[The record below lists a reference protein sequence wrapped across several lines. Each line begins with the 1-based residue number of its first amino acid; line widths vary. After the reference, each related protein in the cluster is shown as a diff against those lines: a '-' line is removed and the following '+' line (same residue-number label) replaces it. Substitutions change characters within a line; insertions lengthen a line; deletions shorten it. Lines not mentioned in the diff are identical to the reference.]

1 MGWWIYIEQSF
12 FIYLEDI
19 MVKKYNLLRLV
30 CIVVLATIVPFV
42 AKAQIDP
49 GIDPDLGF
57 SYLSPRFLTK
67 GVATDTLKPIGPA
80 FASYSIS
87 PALSAGLS
95 FNTSTGN
102 ITGTPT
108 DMTGAITYTIVGTGG
123 GSSSLTAKLVITV
136 NDKAPAATMQYT
148 TPNLFTRNI
157 AITSL
162 SPTFTGDG
170 GVVTSYRTE
179 PSLPAG
185 LSIDATTG
193 VISGTPTV
201 LSSATDYTVI
211 AGNTGGYTL
220 ATVRITVIEL
230 IPNISYNTPNIFTK
244 GTAISSLSPTNTGG
258 LVVSYRI
265 SPSLPAGLSFN
276 TSTGVISGTPTGLI
290 ATTTFSV
297 IATNTGGSDT
307 ANLDITVNDVAP
319 NSLSYTTPNIF
330 YNTVAIG
337 NLNPTSS
344 GGAIVSYSISP
355 ALSAGLSFNT
365 STGVISGTPTVAYPV
380 TVYTVTATNTGGSTA
395 ANISITVRETAPYN
409 LRYTT
414 PNIYTINYTI
424 TPLVPTYSG
433 GQVTNFN
440 IEPSLPAGLA
450 FSSTTGN
457 ISGTPT
463 ALSDATV
470 YTVTAN
476 NSAGAVTTTLSI
488 KVEGL
493 GSINNQPSSFNK
505 EYCLND
511 IIGDILSVTATGSN
525 LTYQW
530 YYNSTNTTDGATLI
544 SGATQRTYLPPTVTA
559 GNKYYYVRVTS
570 PNGYDMNSNFS
581 GKITINP
588 LPIVSLSTGKSA
600 ICVTETSTLNNTTD
614 RSSFTLSGWSSMNTG
629 IATVNATSGLVTGI
643 SGGTVKILYTVTD
656 AKECRNSDTTL
667 FSVNP
672 LPIMSTI
679 NGESPICRGDS
690 VIYSSYDGVL
700 NNSVFRS
707 IPQGAAYSLRAVNS
721 YYFLLPTIKVRRA
734 SDNATRDIGFT
745 SNGDLDTTALKSF
758 VGALGTGYIDTWY
771 DQSGQVRNL
780 TQTVYAK
787 QPRIINSGIIY
798 RRNGQ
803 PTLYH
808 DTDDGLAFTGP
819 EYLTATPFSVNLV
832 AGSNS
837 TNNGPRRAING
848 HSGKNWLIGPFG
860 NKDSWYNG
868 GFSLQNASP
877 WSTNSVEIFTV
888 VQPSDVNSNAYYR
901 NAESKLLSSYTNN
914 GVLGSVNTGAAGYN
928 SEGLDGFISEITA
941 FRRDISTNQRLI
953 LEASQ
958 SAYYN
963 PTYYN
968 NIPPIARWSSSN
980 SAVASV
986 DSITGV
992 VKAITGGTAQITY
1005 TLTNAVTGCK
1015 NTISKS
1021 VTVTDPI
1028 TINTQPSTIG
1038 QTVCKNSPATA
1049 LTVVADAP
1057 GSLITAYQWYKNT
1070 TNSTVGGTAIGG
1082 AISSSYT
1089 PATSAVGTT
1098 YYYVKIS
1105 ELTEC
1110 NKISEVSG
1118 AIVVRELPT
1127 TLTVTSP
1134 QNLCSATYPN
1144 PIISD
1149 LNAGS
1154 TVTESNTVKW
1164 YSNSTGGTALLGTQ
1178 TLSSTTYYVAQTDG
1192 TCESVRSPVVVNL
1205 VTTPAAPTA
1214 SSAQSFCSANNAT
1227 VANLASTAVGTNT
1240 IKWYSSASLGSS
1252 LLSGT
1257 VSLTTATTYYTTQ
1270 TNSAG
1275 CESSS
1280 APVTVTINPTPS
1292 APTASTQNL
1301 CASTIPTVGNLV
1313 ANLGEGNT
1321 AKWYTVAVAGTALS
1335 NTTTI
1340 VNSGVYYVAQLSAAN
1355 CESARIP
1362 VNVIAGPTSPLMS
1375 ANTCVGNTIA
1385 ATLVDRNATSLNWYK
1400 NGSLFSTINTFT
1412 DTIQNVSTTLS
1423 NAQNL
1428 FIDSTGNVYVIS
1440 NHSILLFTP
1449 GSSTGVVVAGI
1460 SGSAGSGLNQLSNP
1474 TGVYVDNS
1482 KNIYV
1487 ADPSNSR
1494 VIKFPA
1500 GSGSGTN
1507 GMVVAQSGGS
1517 NPAPAPHSVFVDNLG
1532 RIYTGTNYGSA
1543 QVFRYP
1549 ANSTATTAGT
1559 QVAKNSGTGA
1569 AVFGLYVAPNYDIY
1583 FSSYQEQVVYKTAN
1597 ESASNTGTVVAGTLG
1612 APGTGLTNLNYPRG
1626 IFVDNSNNLFVADLS
1641 NNRVMKFP
1649 AGSSTT
1655 TPGTVATSFTSPFG
1669 VSIDPSTGNI
1679 FTAGGANLRK
1689 TTKASRFIPNEGG
1702 TYTVIYTNGT
1712 CATPV
1717 SASITVTDPIT
1728 ITTQPSTV
1736 GQTVCKNSTATTL
1749 TVAATVSG
1757 TTINGYQWY
1766 RNTTNSTVGGTAIS
1780 SATSS
1785 SYTPTTSVAGTT
1797 YYYVKIST
1805 ASGCSKLSTVSGA
1818 ILVKDLPTT
1827 LTVTSPQTICSAVV
1841 ANPIITDLSAGSTVT
1856 ESNTVRWYT
1865 ALTGGTA
1872 LSGTQTLS
1880 TTTYYVAQFDGTCES
1895 VRSAVVVNIV
1905 TTPAAPTASS
1915 AQSFCSANNATVANL
1930 TSTAVGTNTIKWYS
1944 SASLG
1949 SSLLSGTVS
1958 LTTGNTYYTTQ
1969 TTSTGCQSGSASVTA
1984 TINPTPSAPTAST
1997 QNLCASTIPTVGNL
2011 VANVEAGNTAKWYTV
2026 AIAGSALSNT
2036 TTIVNSGVYYVAQLS
2051 AANCES
2057 GRTAVN
2063 VIAGPTT
2070 PLMSANVCVGNAIA
2084 ATLVDRNAS
2093 ILNWYRNGTL
2103 FNTINTF
2110 TDTTQN
2116 VSTTLSAAQNLFIDS
2131 TGNVYVISN
2140 HSILL
2145 VTPGSSTGVVVAG
2158 ISGSAG
2164 SGLNQLNNPTGVYV
2178 DNNRNIFVA
2187 DPQNGRVIKFP
2198 AGSGSGTSGVVVVS
2212 SSVAPN
2218 LAPWSVF
2225 VDKNGSIYTGTNY
2238 GSAQVYRYPANS
2250 SATTTGTQVA
2260 RNNGA
2265 NAAVYGIH
2273 VASNLDIYFSSYQ
2286 EQVVY
2291 KTANGSSSPI
2301 GTVVAGTLGTTGNGL
2316 TNLFNPRG
2324 IFVDNSNNLYVAD
2337 LSNNRVMRF
2346 PAGSSTTTPGT
2357 VATSFTSPFG
2367 VSIDP
2372 TTGNIFT
2379 VGGANLR
2386 KTTKASRFIPNEGG
2400 TYTVTYS
2407 NENCATPVSASITV
2421 TDPITINTQP
2431 STVGQT
2437 VCKNSIATSLTVAAT
2452 VSGTTINGYQWYSN
2466 TTNSTV
2472 GGTAISSATS
2482 SSYTPSTSVAG
2493 TTYYYVKIST
2503 ASSCSKFSMVS
2514 GAILVNEIPTT
2525 LTVTSPQTFCSA
2537 AIASPTINNLT
2548 NGTPTG
2554 TNSITWYTASTGGT
2568 ALLGSQTL
2576 TTTTYY
2582 MAQTDGTCES
2592 ARSAVVVNV
2601 VTTPAAPTASSAQSF
2616 CSANNSKV
2624 ANLSATAVGTN
2635 TIKWYSSASLG
2646 SSLLSG
2652 TVSLTTGTT
2661 YYTTQTTSTGCES
2674 GSASVTVTINP
2685 TPSAP
2690 TASTQNLC
2698 ASTIPT
2704 VGNLVANV
2712 EAGNT
2717 AKWYTVAIAGSALS
2731 NTTAIVNSGVYY
2743 VAQLSAA
2750 NCESGRIL
2758 VNVIAGPT
2766 TPLMSAG
2773 ACVGNTITASLV
2785 DRNATTLS
2793 WYRNLSL
2800 LSNVNT
2806 FSDTL
2811 SNVANIPG
2819 GYQNLFIDSTGNVY
2833 VATTSNN
2840 HSILMYAPGSSTG
2853 VIVAGGNGAGSALNQ
2868 FNKPQGVY
2876 VDNARNIYVADYLNN
2891 RVMKFPAGSTSFT
2904 NGVVVASITAPYS
2917 VFVDKNGSIYA
2928 GTNNGNAR
2936 VFRYPANSTST
2947 TVGTQVAQNSGA
2959 NAAVAG
2965 VYVTPSLDIY
2975 FSSYQEHVV
2984 YKTPAGSTANATVVA
2999 GTINS
3004 AGNSSTK
3011 LSIPLGIFV
3020 DSTNNLFVAD
3030 FNNNRIMRFPAG
3042 STTTTPGTVL
3052 TTLAAKS
3059 YGISIDPSTG
3069 NYFTLTST
3077 NLQKLTKAAKLIPNE
3092 GGNYT
3097 VTYTNGTCATPVSAS
3112 ITVTDPITINT
3123 QPSTLGQS
3131 LCRNTTA
3138 TSLTVSATVS
3148 GTTIN
3153 GYEWYSNTT
3162 NSTQGG
3168 TIITG
3173 ATSSSYTPTTT
3184 AVGTT
3189 YYYAKI
3195 KTASGCSK
3203 LSAVSGAIVV
3213 STQPVT
3219 LIPTATQTFCIAL
3232 SASPTIDNLNYGT
3245 VAGTNTIS
3253 WYAAATGGTGL
3264 LGTNT
3269 LTSTTYYVTQSDGAC
3284 ESVRAAVVVNVITSP
3299 AAPTASSAQSFCS
3312 VNNATIASLTATVA
3326 GSNTLKWYS
3335 SSSLSSSVLSSTV
3348 SLTTATTYYATQT
3361 TSTGCE
3367 SGSASV
3373 TVTIN
3378 PSPAAPTAATQN
3390 FCSENN
3396 PTISNLIATGNVGSS
3411 FLWYA
3416 AATGGAS
3423 INSSSSVSSGIYY
3436 VSQVSAS
3443 NCESARTPVNI
3454 ISGPSNPVLS
3464 SATSCVGVTLVANLV
3479 DANIDSFTWYDGSTS
3494 ISSLT
3499 NSDLKDS
3506 SLTLITS
3513 VAGLSSIFVDA
3524 NGNTYFRRSSD
3535 NTIVKTAPGSS
3546 SPIIVANASAT
3557 GVSTL
3562 GSPDGIFVDATSNL
3576 YVADYNNKRVLK
3588 FAPNNT
3594 TGTVIATTINNPTAI
3609 YVDNSGYLY
3618 VADAISGK
3626 VFGYP
3631 AGSTGTTVGTLV
3643 ADLRTVATA
3652 ATYPSGNN
3660 LSIYGLSVVNS
3671 TLYISCSQLHAVFK
3685 FPLNVSNP
3693 VTAVTAIAGS
3703 VYSLGADLAKMN
3715 SPMGIYVDSVKGIY
3729 VADKSNNRIVKYPL
3743 TATAGSA
3750 GTIQVGSTFIN
3761 PMGVTKDPTTGNIL
3775 VTDNG
3780 NNRIQKLYKVAY
3792 YTATEA
3798 GNYKVKYSNGTCAS
3812 SFSNSISITDP
3823 FTISSQPSTTKQSLC
3838 IGSTATTL
3846 TIAASSSLGAV
3857 TYKWFSNSKNSTTGG
3872 TEISGQNTSSYTP
3885 STSTADSTFYYAKI
3899 TSGSCSRFSAVSGA
3913 IVVTAK
3919 PSTLTASNQIFCSAT
3934 NPAPRIA
3941 DLSVSGVTGSNS
3953 LKWYTVSSAGTAV
3966 DTANYL
3972 LVNNTSY
3979 YVSQFDGTCESNR
3992 TAILVNLGTTP
4003 AAPTVAASQG
4013 FCYNPSSTPTVANLT
4028 ASAAP
4033 GNTVKWYLSSLGG
4046 TALASSTPLVNGT
4059 TYYASQTLSSTSSC
4073 ESSLSTGL
4081 TVTIYA
4087 SSANITPTLV
4097 ITNPLAACTPGVVD
4111 LTSSEVTAGSTS
4123 GLTFTYFTNIGATNV
4138 LSIPTA
4144 VGVAGTYYIKGT
4156 TVGGCASAVAP
4167 VTVTIS
4173 PIPDLTKT
4181 ALNFDGVDDYVKMSS
4196 KIVDLN
4202 RADFTVETWLRT
4214 TASASTR
4221 STQGIFNQRN
4231 DDAIWNSGERLFY
4244 LDGGY
4249 PRLVGNGCSWINSNN
4264 TARVDDGNW
4273 HHIAWVWDYTGNGT
4287 DGVGNAKIY
4296 IDGVDRSGVS
4306 NYQANSQPPS
4316 DATFRFGQ
4324 INNSETNNPFIGSLD
4339 NVRIWQTARTA
4350 SQIATYKDSVSTGSE
4365 TGLLAYYDFN
4375 QGIPAGTN
4383 SSVTSLIDRTTA
4395 GTFTGTLNNFALS
4408 GASSNWVE
4416 SPIVGEN
4423 KLTSVTES
4431 VCLGSTGTNISIV
4444 ISGSSLT
4451 PQWYKNSSNTTVGG
4465 TLIIGA
4471 TNTSYAPQETV
4482 AATYYYYLKASNA
4495 SGCSVT
4501 SNVSNPVTFL
4511 PAPSATITSS
4521 ATLGFD
4527 CTSSSI
4533 TLESSTGVVSPTY
4546 QWQVSTN
4553 SGSTWSNV
4561 SSNGTSANY
4570 SATAAGQ
4577 YRVVITKNGCSTNS
4591 NVTTVLAAPSSSAS
4605 STAICQGGSSTF
4617 TVNATGYTSPAYQ
4630 WQVSTNSGGSWS
4642 NVASNGTSQNYSAS
4656 SAGQY
4661 RVIVTGTN
4669 LSGTTCP
4676 ITLTVNALPAVTMVN
4691 SAVSICS
4698 GQTGTLSSTTSE
4710 SSISYQWKKAGVNI
4724 AGATNS
4730 SYSSTEAGTYSLVA
4744 KNSNGCETTLSST
4757 ISIIS
4762 ANTISLSSIAGTN
4775 TQTVCNGDT
4784 IKNITYTTSGATGA
4798 SFTGLPSGVS
4808 GAWLNDVV
4816 TISGTPAN
4824 EGIFNYT
4831 INLTGGCATV
4841 TATGT
4846 IRVNAINTITLNS
4859 SASTISQTI
4868 CVNSPITFIT
4878 YQTTGATGAT
4888 VTGLPTGVT
4897 ANWLNNLVTISGT
4910 PSVSG
4915 SFKYIVTL
4923 TGGCTVIKDSGTI
4936 VSSSNQTVSLSSA
4949 SSTTR
4954 QSICVNGPIADIT
4967 YSTTGSTGA
4976 SFSGLPAGVTGTWS
4990 NSTVTI
4996 SGTPSVTGSF
5006 AYTVTL
5012 TGGCSTASSSGT
5024 FTVTKANTISLQSA
5038 VNSDTLSIC
5047 ANLSISNIVY
5057 RTTGATGATFN
5068 GLPDGVTGD
5077 WKDSVITIS
5086 GSPTNE
5092 GEYSYEVVLTG
5103 GCSGI
5108 SAKGKIT
5115 VIRIPGDPVSS
5126 ATQPTCS
5133 VATGS
5138 IVFSSLGAGY
5148 QYSVDQTNFQTSTS
5162 FSGLV
5167 ADTYNI
5173 VVKNDGGC
5181 LSNAA
5186 AVIIRSQPV
5195 TPSVPTITSSPS
5207 ATVCEGAAVTLTAS
5221 TADRYQWYDNNVII
5235 AGATSKE
5242 YITSLSGNFK
5252 VTVVNTSG
5260 CSATSTSTVVTV
5272 NSIPTASILEGSTLA
5287 FNDCINTSL
5296 TLTAVSNAVSPTY
5309 QWYKYGVE
5317 ISGEVTSVLKVEEG
5331 GQYSVK
5337 VSSLGCTNFSAQSK
5351 VLSVPSLTNTGN
5363 STICDGK
5370 KVVLNVS
5377 PLGFDTPTYQWKV
5390 KPLGASTYQ
5399 NVSSGGNTSSYDALV
5414 SGDYLVT
5421 VVDRFSNS
5429 SNSCPLA
5436 ITVNSLPT
5444 VSVAVSPSS
5453 TICSGIVDTLS
5464 AIATSD
5470 STTMI
5475 SSYQWKT
5482 NGVNIESQT
5491 ASIFTTPTSGN
5502 YSVLVTDDNGCQRT
5516 SATSVIAVN
5525 PLPTLQIT
5533 NPPTVCSPAVVNLT
5547 ANNVTAGST
5556 GSLTY
5561 SYYKDSLGTIILS
5574 NPSTVSIAGTYY
5586 IKGITAGGCSSEMKP
5601 VEVTITN
5608 PLLVITNPEPV
5619 CAPFTIDL
5627 RNSRITAG
5635 SSDGLTFT
5643 YFTDS
5648 AATNSLDYFT
5658 SLSAGRGT
5666 YYIKG
5671 TNSNG
5676 CISIRPI
5683 VVSVV
5688 DLPTLLIT
5696 NPAPVCKPA
5705 VVDITSASV
5714 LAGSS
5719 TGTVLRYFRDNT
5731 LLDTL
5736 RTPNA
5741 ISSSGTYYI
5750 QSTNSTGC
5758 VSLGSVNV
5766 SILEQPTVAA
5776 ITGTTALCAGS
5787 TTALSNSV
5795 AGGVWS
5801 SSNVAVATVNSLGVV
5816 TGISGGTVTIS
5827 YTLSNGYCA
5836 TAANAVVTVNALPV
5850 LTANTGTS
5858 IVCAGS
5864 TTVLSNSVAGGVW
5877 SSSNEAV
5884 ATVNSLGIVTGISGG
5899 TATISY
5905 TVSNTYCTNATT
5917 SVVTVNALSALTAI
5931 TGNTTVEVGLTT
5943 TLSNTNSGGVWSSSN
5958 SSLAPIDAI
5967 GVVTGIATG
5976 NVTISYTVTN
5986 SSGCISSVS
5995 ASITVTPS
6003 SIRVRKPEITG
6014 SNSVCVGSNSTLTSS
6029 IAGGVWNSSNSSI
6042 ATINSS
6048 GVVSGIS
6055 AGTAVISY
6063 TITIGSSTSVATFTV
6078 VVSPMIPVPVVSNTT
6093 PFCIGSNTEFSTN
6106 VPGGVWS
6113 VGDTNIVKINSLGIV
6128 KAIAAGT
6135 SEIVYTIP
6143 NNIYCYS
6150 TASVSITINPLPKVL
6165 INQPAAICS
6174 SATVDLTMDS
6184 ITARSSAG
6192 LNFSYWKNSA
6202 ATQVIASPGVISAAG
6217 TYYIKGTD
6225 PVTGCFVIQPV
6236 NVTINALATLSS
6248 ITGAT
6253 EICAGTPTTL
6263 ANATTGGVWSS
6274 SNTKLATITS
6284 AGVVTG
6290 LFVGIDTISYTVTNS
6305 TGCINKVIS
6314 ILKIKNCLPPLEI
6327 IEKISKPV
6335 IQGDGTYNVTI
6346 SIYVKNPTAFNF
6358 DSVQL
6363 SNDLRKTFI
6372 SPTTFK
6378 LKSLNAFGSLAAN
6391 NSFDGVANKDLLTY
6405 KSKAMANQRDSVVLV
6420 VNFSANG
6427 FVGNLFNQTDLNAL
6441 SPYGWVTN
6449 TSSNLDDLTGS
6460 ISVAP
6465 SKIVIEEIEIFVPDA
6480 FSPNGDGVNDRFQ
6493 IGRPSNTKV
6502 SLSVYNRWGVMVY
6515 TNDNYANEWDGYGVG
6530 SFLGKKLLEGTYFY
6544 NVTIRYSNPALN
6556 KKLTGYIT
6564 LKR

>member
-1 MGWWIYIEQSF
+1 
-12 FIYLEDI
+12 
-19 MVKKYNLLRLV
+19 MVKKYNLLRLI

-57 SYLSPRFLTK
+57 GYISPRFLTK
-67 GVATDTLKPIGPA
+67 GVVTDTLKPIGPA
-80 FASYSIS
+80 FTSYTIS

-102 ITGTPT
+102 ITGTPADIT
-108 DMTGAITYTIVGTGG
+108 SAITYTIVGNGG
-123 GSSSLTAKLVITV
+123 GFTALTANLVITV

-157 AITSL
+157 AITGL

-185 LSIDATTG
+185 LSINATTG

-211 AGNTGGYTL
+211 AANTGGYTL
-220 ATVRITVIEL
+220 ATVRITVREL
-230 IPNISYNTPNIFTK
+230 IPDISYNTPNIFTK
-244 GTAISSLSPTNTGG
+244 GTAISSLIPTNLGG
-258 LVVSYRI
+258 PVVSYTI

-276 TSTGVISGTPTGLI
+276 TNTGVISGTPTGLI
-290 ATTTFSV
+290 ASTTFSV

-380 TVYTVTATNTGGSTA
+380 TVYTVTASNTGGSTA
-395 ANISITVRETAPYN
+395 ANVTITVRETAPYN

-414 PNIYTINYTI
+414 PNIYTINYII
-424 TPLVPTYSG
+424 TPLTPTFSG
-433 GQVTNFN
+433 GQVTYFD

-450 FSSTTGN
+450 ISSTTGN

-463 ALSDATV
+463 ALSDATI
-470 YTVTAN
+470 YTVTAI
-476 NSAGAVTTTLSI
+476 NSAGAGTAKLSI

-614 RSSFTLSGWSSMNTG
+614 RSSFTLIGWSSMNTG

-643 SGGTVKILYTVTD
+643 SGGTVKILFTGYD
-656 AKECRNSDTTL
+656 GCQNSDTTL
-667 FSVNP
+667 FTVNP
-672 LPIMSTI
+672 LPIVSTI

-837 TNNGPRRAING
+837 TNNGSRRAING

-968 NIPPIARWSSSN
+968 NIPPVARWSSSN

-986 DSITGV
+986 DSITGL

-1070 TNSTVGGTAIGG
+1070 TNSTVGGTVIGG
-1082 AISSSYT
+1082 ATSSSYT
-1089 PATSAVGTT
+1089 PNTSAVGTT

-1144 PIISD
+1144 PIITD

-1154 TVTESNTVKW
+1154 TVMESNTVKW

-1192 TCESVRSPVVVNL
+1192 TCESLRSAVVVNL

-1214 SSAQSFCSANNAT
+1214 SSAQSFCSANNST
-1227 VANLASTAVGTNT
+1227 VANLSATADGSNT
-1240 IKWYSSASLGSS
+1240 VKWYSSASLGTS

-1275 CESSS
+1275 CESNS

-1313 ANLGEGNT
+1313 A
-1321 AKWYTVAVAGTALS
+1321 
-1335 NTTTI
+1335 
-1340 VNSGVYYVAQLSAAN
+1340 
-1355 CESARIP
+1355 
-1362 VNVIAGPTSPLMS
+1362 
-1375 ANTCVGNTIA
+1375 
-1385 ATLVDRNATSLNWYK
+1385 TL
-1400 NGSLFSTINTFT
+1400 
-1412 DTIQNVSTTLS
+1412 
-1423 NAQNL
+1423 
-1428 FIDSTGNVYVIS
+1428 
-1440 NHSILLFTP
+1440 
-1449 GSSTGVVVAGI
+1449 
-1460 SGSAGSGLNQLSNP
+1460 
-1474 TGVYVDNS
+1474 
-1482 KNIYV
+1482 
-1487 ADPSNSR
+1487 
-1494 VIKFPA
+1494 
-1500 GSGSGTN
+1500 
-1507 GMVVAQSGGS
+1507 
-1517 NPAPAPHSVFVDNLG
+1517 
-1532 RIYTGTNYGSA
+1532 
-1543 QVFRYP
+1543 
-1549 ANSTATTAGT
+1549 
-1559 QVAKNSGTGA
+1559 
-1569 AVFGLYVAPNYDIY
+1569 
-1583 FSSYQEQVVYKTAN
+1583 
-1597 ESASNTGTVVAGTLG
+1597 
-1612 APGTGLTNLNYPRG
+1612 
-1626 IFVDNSNNLFVADLS
+1626 
-1641 NNRVMKFP
+1641 
-1649 AGSSTT
+1649 
-1655 TPGTVATSFTSPFG
+1655 
-1669 VSIDPSTGNI
+1669 
-1679 FTAGGANLRK
+1679 
-1689 TTKASRFIPNEGG
+1689 
-1702 TYTVIYTNGT
+1702 
-1712 CATPV
+1712 
-1717 SASITVTDPIT
+1717 
-1728 ITTQPSTV
+1728 
-1736 GQTVCKNSTATTL
+1736 
-1749 TVAATVSG
+1749 
-1757 TTINGYQWY
+1757 
-1766 RNTTNSTVGGTAIS
+1766 
-1780 SATSS
+1780 
-1785 SYTPTTSVAGTT
+1785 
-1797 YYYVKIST
+1797 
-1805 ASGCSKLSTVSGA
+1805 
-1818 ILVKDLPTT
+1818 
-1827 LTVTSPQTICSAVV
+1827 
-1841 ANPIITDLSAGSTVT
+1841 
-1856 ESNTVRWYT
+1856 
-1865 ALTGGTA
+1865 
-1872 LSGTQTLS
+1872 
-1880 TTTYYVAQFDGTCES
+1880 DGT
-1895 VRSAVVVNIV
+1895 
-1905 TTPAAPTASS
+1905 
-1915 AQSFCSANNATVANL
+1915 
-1930 TSTAVGTNTIKWYS
+1930 
-1944 SASLG
+1944 
-1949 SSLLSGTVS
+1949 
-1958 LTTGNTYYTTQ
+1958 
-1969 TTSTGCQSGSASVTA
+1969 
-1984 TINPTPSAPTAST
+1984 
-1997 QNLCASTIPTVGNL
+1997 
-2011 VANVEAGNTAKWYTV
+2011 NTAKWYTV

-2036 TTIVNSGVYYVAQLS
+2036 TTIVNSGVYYVSQLS

-2057 GRTAVN
+2057 GRTPVNVIAGPSSPLMSANVCVGNAIAATSVDRNASSLDWYKNGILFNTINTFTDTTLNASTTLSNAQNLFIDPVGNVYVTTNHTITMFAPGSSIGVVVAGISGSAGSALNQLHNPTGVYVDNAKNTYVADPTNFRVIKFPAGSTSGTSGVVVVSSSVAPFLAPWSVFVDNIGRIYTGTNYGKAQVYRYPSNSNATTAGTSVAISGGTINAAVFGIYVTSNYDIYFSAYQDQVVYKTANGSSSTIGTVVAGTQGTTGTGLTNLFNPRGIYVDNSNNLYVADLSNNRVIKFPAGSTTTTQGTVVTSFASPFGVSIDPTTGNIFTVGGAILQKSTKASRFIPNEGGSYTVTYTNGTCATPVSATITVTDPITITTQPSTAGQTVCKNSTATLLTVSATSSATTTYQWYKNTTNSTEGGTIISGATSGSYTPASATSGTTYYYVKVISGGTCSKLSTVSGAIVVRDLPTTLTLTSPQTICSATIANPVVTDLNVGSTVTGSNTVKWYTVSTGGTALLGSSTLTTTTYYAAQHDGTCESARSAVVVNVVTTPAAPTASSAQSFCSANNATVANLSSTAVGTNSIKWYSSASLGSSLLSGTASLTTGTTYYTTQTTSTGCESGSASVTVTINTTPLAPTASTQNLCASTIPTVANLVATLDGANAAKWYTVAVAGSALSNTTNIVNSGVYYVSQLSAANCESERTAVN

-2070 PLMSANVCVGNAIA
+2070 PLMSAGVCVGNTIA
-2084 ATLVDRNAS
+2084 ATLVDRNATTLS
-2093 ILNWYRNGTL
+2093 WYKNGSL
-2103 FNTINTF
+2103 LSNVNTF

-2131 TGNVYVISN
+2131 TGNVYVANAGNNTI
-2140 HSILL
+2140 
-2145 VTPGSSTGVVVAG
+2145 TMFAPGSSIGVVVAG

-2164 SGLNQLNNPTGVYV
+2164 NGLNKLDNPQAVYV
-2178 DNNRNIFVA
+2178 DSARNIYVA
-2187 DPQNGRVIKFP
+2187 DINNNRVIKFP
-2198 AGSGSGTSGVVVVS
+2198 AGSGSGTNGTVVVQTGGANPTNTAI
-2212 SSVAPN
+2212 APF
-2218 LAPWSVF
+2218 SVF
-2225 VDKNGSIYTGTNY
+2225 VDKIGRIYTGTNS
-2238 GSAQVYRYPANS
+2238 GKAQVYRYPSNS
-2250 SATTTGTQVA
+2250 NATTAGTSVA
-2260 RNNGA
+2260 ISGGTI
-2265 NAAVYGIH
+2265 NAAVFGIY
-2273 VASNLDIYFSSYQ
+2273 VTSNYDIYFSAYQ
-2286 EQVVY
+2286 EHAVY
-2291 KTANGSSSPI
+2291 KTANGSASTT
-2301 GTVVAGTLGTTGNGL
+2301 GTVVAGTAGVTGTAL
-2316 TNLFNPRG
+2316 RNLWNPRG
-2324 IFVDNSNNLYVAD
+2324 IYVDNSNNLFVAD
-2337 LSNNRVMRF
+2337 LSNNRAISF
-2346 PAGSSTTTPGT
+2346 PAGSNTTTLGT
-2357 VATSFTSPFG
+2357 VVTSLVTFFTSPTG

-2372 TTGNIFT
+2372 TTGNILT
-2379 VGGANLR
+2379 VGGSYLL

-2400 TYTVTYS
+2400 TYTVTYT
-2407 NENCATPVSASITV
+2407 NGTCATPVSATITV
-2421 TDPITINTQP
+2421 TDPITITTQP
-2431 STVGQT
+2431 STTGQT
-2437 VCKNSIATSLTVAAT
+2437 VCKNSTATLLTVSATSSAT
-2452 VSGTTINGYQWYSN
+2452 TTYQWYSN
-2466 TTNSTV
+2466 TTNSTE
-2472 GGTAISSATS
+2472 GGTIISGATS
-2482 SSYTPSTSVAG
+2482 NSYRPTATVSG
-2493 TTYYYVKIST
+2493 TTYYYVKVISGGT
-2503 ASSCSKFSMVS
+2503 CSKLSTVS
-2514 GAILVNEIPTT
+2514 GAILVNEIPTA

-2537 AIASPTINNLT
+2537 AIASPTTNNLA

-2601 VTTPAAPTASSAQSF
+2601 VATPAAPTANSAQSF
-2616 CSANNSKV
+2616 CSANNATV

-2652 TVSLTTGTT
+2652 TVSLTTATT

-2704 VGNLVANV
+2704 VANLVANV

-2743 VAQLSAA
+2743 VAQQSAA

-2785 DRNATTLS
+2785 DRNATSLS
-2793 WYRNLSL
+2793 WYKNGTL

-2819 GYQNLFIDSTGNVY
+2819 GYQNLFIDSTGNIY

-2840 HSILMYAPGSSTG
+2840 HSILMYAPGSSAG
-2853 VIVAGGNGAGSALNQ
+2853 VIVAGGNLAGSGLNQ
-2868 FNKPQGVY
+2868 LNEPAGVY
-2876 VDNARNIYVADYLNN
+2876 VDNSRNIYVADYRNN
-2891 RVMKFPAGSTSFT
+2891 RVMKFPAGSTSLT

-2959 NAAVAG
+2959 NSAVAG
-2965 VYVTPSLDIY
+2965 LYVTPSLDIY
-2975 FSSYQEHVV
+2975 FSSYWEHVV

-3004 AGNSSTK
+3004 AGSLLTQLST
-3011 LSIPLGIFV
+3011 PRGIYV
-3020 DSTNNLFVAD
+3020 DSSNNLFVGE
-3030 FNNNRIMRFPAG
+3030 FNGKRIMRFPAG
-3042 STTTTPGTVL
+3042 STTTTPGTLV
-3052 TTLAAKS
+3052 TSLAAAS
-3059 YGISIDPSTG
+3059 YGISIDPTNG

-3097 VTYTNGTCATPVSAS
+3097 VTYTNGTCTTPVSAS

-3131 LCRNTTA
+3131 ICRNITA

-3148 GTTIN
+3148 GTTIS

-3173 ATSSSYTPTTT
+3173 ATSSSYTPSTT

-3203 LSAVSGAIVV
+3203 LSTVSGAIVV

-3219 LIPTATQTFCIAL
+3219 LIPTATQTFCSAL
-3232 SASPTIDNLNYGT
+3232 SASPTIADLNYGT
-3245 VAGTNTIS
+3245 AAGTNTIS
-3253 WYAAATGGTGL
+3253 WYSVSTGGTAL
-3264 LGTNT
+3264 SGTNT
-3269 LTSTTYYVTQSDGAC
+3269 LTSTTYYVAQSDGAC
-3284 ESVRAAVVVNVITSP
+3284 ESVRAAVVVNVVATP
-3299 AAPTASSAQSFCS
+3299 AAPTATSAQSFCS
-3312 VNNATIASLTATVA
+3312 VTNATVASLTATAA

-3348 SLTTATTYYATQT
+3348 SLTTSTTYYVTQT

-3378 PSPAAPTAATQN
+3378 PTPSAPTAATQN

-3396 PTISNLIATGNVGSS
+3396 PTISNLVATGNVGST

-3423 INSSSSVSSGIYY
+3423 ISSSSSISSGIYY
-3436 VSQVSAS
+3436 VSQLTAS
-3443 NCESARTPVNI
+3443 NCESARAPVNI
-3454 ISGPSNPVLS
+3454 ISGPTNPVLS
-3464 SATSCVGVTLVANLV
+3464 NVTSCVGVTLVANLI

-3499 NSDLKDS
+3499 NSDLRDS
-3506 SLTLITS
+3506 SLTLISS

-3562 GSPDGIFVDATSNL
+3562 GSPDGVFVDATSNL
-3576 YVADYNNKRVLK
+3576 FVADYTNKRVLK
-3588 FAPNNT
+3588 FSNNNT
-3594 TGTVIATTINNPTAI
+3594 TGTVIATTTNNPTAV

-3618 VADAISGK
+3618 VADATSGK

-3631 AGSTGTTVGTLV
+3631 AGSTSTTVGTLV

-3660 LSIYGLSVVNS
+3660 LSIYGLSVVNN

-3750 GTIQVGSTFIN
+3750 GTIQGGSTFIN

-3798 GNYKVKYSNGTCAS
+3798 GNYKVKYSNGTCTS

-3823 FTISSQPSTTKQSLC
+3823 FTITSQPSTTKQSLC

-3872 TEISGQNTSSYTP
+3872 TEISGQTTSSYTP
-3885 STSTADSTFYYAKI
+3885 STSTSDSIFYYAKI

-3913 IVVTAK
+3913 IVVTVK
-3919 PSTLTASNQIFCSAT
+3919 PSNLTASNQIFCSAN

-3941 DLSVSGVTGSNS
+3941 NLSVTGVTGSNS
-3953 LKWYTVSSAGTAV
+3953 MRWYTVSSAGTAV
-3966 DTANYL
+3966 DTTNYL

-4013 FCYNPSSTPTVANLT
+4013 FCYNPSSTPSVASLT

-4046 TALASSTPLVNGT
+4046 TALATSTPLVNGT

-4081 TVTIYA
+4081 TVIIYA
-4087 SSANITPTLV
+4087 SSANITPTMV
-4097 ITNPLAACTPGVVD
+4097 INNPSAACTPGVVD
-4111 LTSSEVTAGSTS
+4111 LTTSDVTAGSTS
-4123 GLTFTYFTNIGATNV
+4123 GLTFTYFKNAGATNA

-4144 VGVAGTYYIKGT
+4144 VGLAGTYYIKGST
-4156 TVGGCASAVAP
+4156 AGGCASAVAQ

-4173 PIPDLTKT
+4173 PVPDLTKT
-4181 ALNFDGVDDYVKMSS
+4181 ALNFDGVNDFVKMTS

-4214 TASASTR
+4214 TESATTR
-4221 STQGIFNQRN
+4221 ATQGIFNQRN
-4231 DDAIWNSGERLFY
+4231 DNSSWEGGERLFY

-4249 PRLVGNGCSWINSNN
+4249 PSMVGNGCSWIYSNN
-4264 TARVDDGNW
+4264 TVRVDDGNW

-4306 NYQANSQPPS
+4306 NYSANNNPPS
-4316 DATFRFGQ
+4316 DATFRIGQ
-4324 INNSETNNPFIGSLD
+4324 INNAETNNPFIGSLD
-4339 NVRIWQTARTA
+4339 NIRIWQTARTA
-4350 SQIATYKDSVSTGSE
+4350 SQIATYKDSISAGSE
-4365 TGLLAYYDFN
+4365 ANLLAYYDFN
-4375 QGIPAGTN
+4375 QGIPGGTN
-4383 SSVTSLIDRTTA
+4383 TGTTSLIDRTTA
-4395 GTFTGTLNNFALS
+4395 GAFTGTLNNFALS
-4408 GASSNWVE
+4408 GASSNWVQ

-4431 VCLGSTGTNISIV
+4431 VCLGTAGSNISIA
-4444 ISGSSLT
+4444 ISGSGLT
-4451 PQWYKNSSNTTVGG
+4451 SQWYKNSSNTTVGG
-4465 TLIIGA
+4465 TLITGA

-4482 AATYYYYLKASNA
+4482 AGIYYYYLKASNA

-4501 SNVSNPVTFL
+4501 SNVSNPITFL

-4521 ATLGFD
+4521 ATLGFT

-4533 TLESSTGVVSPTY
+4533 TLESSTGAVSPTY

-4553 SGSTWSNV
+4553 SGSTWANV

-4577 YRVVITKNGCSTNS
+4577 YRVVITKDGCSTNS
-4591 NVTTVLAAPSSSAS
+4591 NATTVLAAPSSSAS

-4617 TVNATGYTSPAYQ
+4617 SVDATGYTTPTYQ
-4630 WQVSTNSGGSWS
+4630 WQVSTNSGSTWS
-4642 NVASNGTSQNYSAS
+4642 NVASSGTSQTYTAS

-4661 RVIVTGTN
+4661 RVVVTGTN
-4669 LSGTTCP
+4669 LTNTTCP
-4676 ITLTVNALPAVTMVN
+4676 ITLTVNLLPAVTMVN

-4698 GQTGTLSSTTSE
+4698 GQTGTLSSTTLE

-4724 AGATNS
+4724 VGATNS
-4730 SYSSTEAGTYSLVA
+4730 SYSSSEAGTYSLVA

-4775 TQTVCNGDT
+4775 NQTVCNGDT
-4784 IKNITYTTSGATGA
+4784 LKNITYTTSGATGA
-4798 SFTGLPSGVS
+4798 SFSGLPSGIS
-4808 GAWLNDVV
+4808 GAWLNNVV

-4824 EGIFNYT
+4824 EGTFNYT

-4846 IRVNAINTITLNS
+4846 IKVNAINTITLNS

-4868 CVNSPITFIT
+4868 CVNTPITFIT
-4878 YQTTGATGAT
+4878 YRTTGATGAT
-4888 VTGLPTGVT
+4888 VTGLPTGVS
-4897 ANWLNNLVTISGT
+4897 ASWLNNLVTISGT
-4910 PSVSG
+4910 PSLSG

-4923 TGGCTVIKDSGTI
+4923 TGGCSIIKDSGTI

-4967 YSTTGSTGA
+4967 YSTTGATGA

-5012 TGGCSTASSSGT
+5012 TGGCSTASISGT

-5038 VNSDTLSIC
+5038 VKSDTLSIC
-5047 ANLSISNIVY
+5047 ANLSITNIVY

-5068 GLPDGVTGD
+5068 GLPDGVTGE

-5086 GSPTNE
+5086 GSPANE

-5103 GCSGI
+5103 GCAGI

-5126 ATQPTCS
+5126 VTQPTCS

-5167 ADTYNI
+5167 AGTYNI

-5195 TPSVPTITSSPS
+5195 TPSVPIITSSPS
-5207 ATVCEGAAVTLTAS
+5207 ATVCEGTAVKLTAS
-5221 TADRYQWYDNNVII
+5221 TADSYQWYNNNVII
-5235 AGATSKE
+5235 AGATSQE
-5242 YITSLSGNFK
+5242 YSTSFSGNFN
-5252 VTVVNTSG
+5252 VTTVNTSG

-5287 FNDCINTSL
+5287 FNDCVNTSL
-5296 TLTAVSNAVSPTY
+5296 TLTAVSGVGTPTY
-5309 QWYKYGVE
+5309 QWLKNGVE
-5317 ISGEVTSVLKVEEG
+5317 ISGEVSSVLKVEAE

-5337 VSSLGCTNFSAQSK
+5337 VSSLGCSNTSAQSK
-5351 VLSVPSLTNTGN
+5351 VLSVPSLTNTGS

-5377 PLGFDTPTYQWKV
+5377 PLGFDTPSYQWKV
-5390 KPLGASTYQ
+5390 KPLGATTYQ
-5399 NVSSGGNTSSYDALV
+5399 NVSSSGNTSSYDALV

-5444 VSVAVSPSS
+5444 VSVAVLPSS
-5453 TICSGIVDTLS
+5453 TICAGIVDTLS
-5464 AIATSD
+5464 ATATASG
-5470 STTMI
+5470 SVMI
-5475 SSYQWKT
+5475 NSYQWKT
-5482 NGVNIESQT
+5482 SGVNIEGQT
-5491 ASIFTTPTSGN
+5491 SPIFTTPTSGN
-5502 YSVLVTDDNGCQRT
+5502 YSVIVTDDNGCQRT
-5516 SATSVIAVN
+5516 SAANVIAVST
-5525 PLPTLQIT
+5525 LPTLQIT
-5533 NPPTVCSPAVVNLT
+5533 NPSTVCSPAVVNIT
-5547 ANNVTAGST
+5547 ANTVTAGST

-5561 SYYKDSLGTIILS
+5561 SYYKDSLGTISLS
-5574 NPSTVSIAGTYY
+5574 NSSTIGVAGTYY
-5586 IKGITAGGCSSEMKP
+5586 IKGTTAGGCSSVIKP

-5608 PLLVITNPEPV
+5608 PLVTITNPVPV
-5619 CAPFTIDL
+5619 CSPSTIDL
-5627 RNSRITAG
+5627 RSSRITAE
-5635 SSDGLTFT
+5635 STDGLTFT

-5648 AATNSLDYFT
+5648 AATISLDYFT

-5676 CISIRPI
+5676 CISIRPV
-5683 VVSVV
+5683 VVSVI
-5688 DLPTLLIT
+5688 DYPTLVIT
-5696 NPAPVCKPA
+5696 NPVPVCKPA

-5719 TGTVLRYFRDNT
+5719 TGTVLLYFRDNT
-5731 LLDTL
+5731 LLDTI

-5750 QSTNSTGC
+5750 KSTNSTGC
-5758 VSLGSVNV
+5758 VSIGSVNV

-5787 TTALSNSV
+5787 TTTLSNSV

-5801 SSNVAVATVNSLGVV
+5801 SSNVAVATVNSFGVV

-5836 TAANAVVTVNALPV
+5836 TAANAVVTVNALPE

-5864 TTVLSNSVAGGVW
+5864 TTVLSNSVTGGVW
-5877 SSSNEAV
+5877 SSSNTLV
-5884 ATVNSLGIVTGISGG
+5884 ATVNSSGVVTGISGG
-5899 TATISY
+5899 TSAISY
-5905 TVSNTYCTNATT
+5905 TVSNTYCTNTT
-5917 SVVTVNALSALTAI
+5917 TTVVTVNTVSTVTAI

-5958 SSLAPIDAI
+5958 YSLAPIDAV
-5967 GVVTGIATG
+5967 GVVTGIAAG

-5986 SSGCISSVS
+5986 SSGCISSVFANVTINPS
-5995 ASITVTPS
+5995 A
-6003 SIRVRKPEITG
+6003 IRAIKPEITG

-6029 IAGGVWNSSNSSI
+6029 IAGGVWSSSNSSI

-6048 GVVSGIS
+6048 GVVNGIS

-6106 VPGGVWS
+6106 VSGGLWS

-6128 KAIAAGT
+6128 KAIASGT
-6135 SEIVYTIP
+6135 SEIIYTIP
-6143 NNIYCYS
+6143 NNIFCYS
-6150 TASVSITINPLPKVL
+6150 SARVSITINPLPKVL

-6236 NVTINALATLSS
+6236 NVPINAIATLSS

-6263 ANATTGGVWSS
+6263 ANATAGGVWAS
-6274 SNTKLATITS
+6274 SNTKLATISS

-6327 IEKISKPV
+6327 IEKVSKPV

-6346 SIYVKNPTAFNF
+6346 SIYVKNPTALNF

-6363 SNDLRKTFI
+6363 SNDLKKTFI

-6378 LKSLNAFGSLAAN
+6378 LKSLNAFGSLVAN
-6391 NSFDGVANKDLLTY
+6391 SSFDGIANKDLLTY
-6405 KSKAMANQRDSVVLV
+6405 KSKAIANQKDSVVMV

-6427 FVGNLFNQTDLNAL
+6427 FVGNLFNQIDLNAF
-6441 SPYGWVTN
+6441 SPYGWSSN
-6449 TSSNLDDLTGS
+6449 TSSNLDELTGA
-6460 ISVAP
+6460 ISVTP
-6465 SKIVIEEIEIFVPDA
+6465 SKIVIEEIQVFVPDA

-6493 IGRPSNTKV
+6493 IGHPSNTKV

-6556 KKLTGYIT
+6556 KKLAGYIT

>member
-1 MGWWIYIEQSF
+1 MNIEQSF

-19 MVKKYNLLRLV
+19 MVKKYNFLRLV

-80 FASYSIS
+80 FTSYSIS

-102 ITGTPT
+102 ITGTPA
-108 DMTGAITYTIVGTGG
+108 DITGAITYTIVGSGG

-136 NDKAPAATMQYT
+136 NDKAPAATLQYN
-148 TPNLFTRNI
+148 TPNIFTRNF

-162 SPTFTGDG
+162 SPTLTGDG

-185 LSIDATTG
+185 LSIDATG

-211 AGNTGGYTL
+211 AANTGGYTL
-220 ATVRITVIEL
+220 ATVRITVREL
-230 IPNISYNTPNIFTK
+230 IPDISYNTPNVFTK

-265 SPSLPAGLSFN
+265 LTALPAGLSFN
-276 TSTGVISGTPTGLI
+276 TSTGVISGTPSGLI
-290 ATTTFSV
+290 ATTNYSV

-307 ANLDITVNDVAP
+307 TNLDITVNDVAP

-330 YNTVAIG
+330 YNTVTIG
-337 NLNPTSS
+337 NLNPTSI

-365 STGVISGTPTVAYPV
+365 STGVISGTPTVAYPI
-380 TVYTVTATNTGGSTA
+380 TEYTVTATNTGGSTA
-395 ANISITVRETAPYN
+395 ANFSITVRETAPYN
-409 LRYTT
+409 LSYTS

-424 TPLVPTYSG
+424 TPLAPTFSG

-440 IEPSLPAGLA
+440 IEPSLPAGLT

-463 ALSDATV
+463 ALSDATI
-470 YTVTAN
+470 YTVTAT
-476 NSAGAVTTTLSI
+476 NSAGSGTATLSI

-493 GSINNQPSSFNK
+493 GSINNQPSTTNK
-505 EYCLND
+505 QYCLNSTA
-511 IIGDILSVTATGSN
+511 IILSVTATGSN

-530 YYNSTNTTDGATLI
+530 YYNTTNTSDGATLI

-559 GNKYYYVRVTS
+559 GEKYYYVRVTS

-588 LPIVSLSTGKSA
+588 LPIVSVSIGNSA
-600 ICVTETSTLNNTTD
+600 ICVNGTSTLNNTTD
-614 RSSFTLSGWSSMNTG
+614 PNSFALSGWRSMNTG

-643 SGGTVKILYTVTD
+643 SGGTTKILFTVTD
-656 AKECRNSDTTL
+656 AKECQNSDTTL
-667 FSVNP
+667 FTVSP
-672 LPIMSTI
+672 LPSMSGISGNT
-679 NGESPICRGDS
+679 PICRGDS
-690 VIYSSYDGVL
+690 ANYFSYEGVL
-700 NNSVFRS
+700 NKSVFS
-707 IPQGAAYSLRAVNS
+707 GIPQGASYSLRTINS
-721 YYFLLPTIKVRRA
+721 YYFLSPAIKVRRT

-745 SNGDLDTTALKSF
+745 SNGDLDTAALKSF

-771 DQSGQVRNL
+771 DQSGQIRNL
-780 TQTVYAK
+780 TQTNFTR

-798 RRNGQ
+798 RKNAQ
-803 PTLYH
+803 PTLYY
-808 DTDDGLAFTGP
+808 DTDDGLGFTGP
-819 EYLTATPFSVNLV
+819 EYLTATPFSINLV

-837 TNNGPRRAING
+837 ANTGSRRAING
-848 HSGKNWLIGPFG
+848 SAGRNWLIGPFG
-860 NKDSWYNG
+860 NKDTWYNG
-868 GFSLQNASP
+868 GFSFQNASP
-877 WSTNSVEIFTV
+877 WPTTSVEIFTAI
-888 VQPSDVNSNAYYR
+888 QPAVATSNAYYR
-901 NAESKLLSSYTNN
+901 NGENKLLSSYLNN
-914 GVLGSVNTGAAGYN
+914 GVIGSVNTGAAGFN
-928 SEGLDGFISEITA
+928 TEFLDGFISEITA
-941 FRRDISTNQRLI
+941 FRKDLSANQRLT

-963 PTYYN
+963 PSYYS
-968 NIPPIARWSSSN
+968 NIPPIGRWSSSN

-986 DSITGV
+986 DSITGK

-1005 TLTNAVTGCK
+1005 TLTNPVTGC
-1015 NTISKS
+1015 NNSISKT
-1021 VTVTDPI
+1021 VTVNDPI
-1028 TINTQPSTIG
+1028 TISTQPSTVG
-1038 QTVCKNSPATA
+1038 ETVCKNSSATA
-1049 LTVVADAP
+1049 LTVVATSP
-1057 GSLITAYQWYKNT
+1057 NSITGYQWFKNT

-1082 AISSSYT
+1082 ATSSSYT
-1089 PATSAVGTT
+1089 PVTSAAGTT
-1098 YYYVKIS
+1098 YYYVRIS
-1105 ELTEC
+1105 ELTDC
-1110 NKISEVSG
+1110 NKLSEVSG

-1134 QNLCSATYPN
+1134 QNLCSAAYPN

-1164 YSNSTGGTALLGTQ
+1164 YTASTGGTALLGTQ

-1227 VANLASTAVGTNT
+1227 VANLTSTAVGTNT

-1252 LLSGT
+1252 ILSGT

-1270 TNSAG
+1270 TNSSG

-1321 AKWYTVAVAGTALS
+1321 AKWYTVAVAGSALS

-1385 ATLVDRNATSLNWYK
+1385 ATLVDRNATALNWYK

-1412 DTIQNVSTTLS
+1412 DTMQNVSTTLS

-1507 GMVVAQSGGS
+1507 GIVVAQSGGS

-1549 ANSTATTAGT
+1549 ANSTASTPGT

-1597 ESASNTGTVVAGTLG
+1597 ESASTTGTVVAGTLG

-1669 VSIDPSTGNI
+1669 VSIDASTGNI

-1702 TYTVIYTNGT
+1702 TYTVTYTNGT

-1728 ITTQPSTV
+1728 ITTQPSTA
-1736 GQTVCKNSTATTL
+1736 GQTVCKNSTATSL

-1766 RNTTNSTVGGTAIS
+1766 SNTTNSTVGGTAIS

-1797 YYYVKIST
+1797 YYYAKIIT
-1805 ASGCSKLSTVSGA
+1805 ASGCSKLSSVSGA
-1818 ILVKDLPTT
+1818 IVVKDLPTT

-1930 TSTAVGTNTIKWYS
+1930 SATAVGTNTIKWYS

-1958 LTTGNTYYTTQ
+1958 LTTGTTYYTTQ
-1969 TTSTGCQSGSASVTA
+1969 TTSTGCQSGSASVTV

-2070 PLMSANVCVGNAIA
+2070 PLMSAGVCVGNTIA
-2084 ATLVDRNAS
+2084 ATLVDRNATTLS
-2093 ILNWYRNGTL
+2093 WYKNGSL
-2103 FNTINTF
+2103 LSNVNTF

-2131 TGNVYVISN
+2131 TGNVYVANAGN
-2140 HSILL
+2140 HTI
-2145 VTPGSSTGVVVAG
+2145 TMFAPGSSIGVVVAG

-2164 SGLNQLNNPTGVYV
+2164 NGLNQLNNPQAVYV
-2178 DNNRNIFVA
+2178 DSARNIFVA
-2187 DPQNGRVIKFP
+2187 DINNTRVIKFP
-2198 AGSGSGTSGVVVVS
+2198 AGSSSGTNGIVVVQTGS
-2212 SSVAPN
+2212 LNPGNTAIAPF
-2218 LAPWSVF
+2218 SVF
-2225 VDKNGSIYTGTNY
+2225 VDKIGRIYTGTNS
-2238 GSAQVYRYPANS
+2238 GKAQVYRYPANS
-2250 SATTTGTQVA
+2250 SATTAGTSVA
-2260 RNNGA
+2260 ISGGTIGA
-2265 NAAVYGIH
+2265 AAYGLY
-2273 VASNLDIYFSSYQ
+2273 VTSSFDIYFSAYQ
-2286 EQVVY
+2286 EHAVY
-2291 KTANGSSSPI
+2291 KTANGSASTT
-2301 GTVVAGTLGTTGNGL
+2301 GTVVAGTANVTGTAL
-2316 TNLFNPRG
+2316 RNLWNPRG
-2324 IFVDNSNNLYVAD
+2324 IYVDNSNNLYVAD
-2337 LSNNRVMRF
+2337 LSNHRVISF
-2346 PAGSSTTTPGT
+2346 PAGSTTTTLGT

-2386 KTTKASRFIPNEGG
+2386 KTTKASRLIPNEGG
-2400 TYTVTYS
+2400 SYTVTYT
-2407 NENCATPVSASITV
+2407 NGTCATPVSASITV

-2437 VCKNSIATSLTVAAT
+2437 VCKNSIATSLTVSAT

-2466 TTNSTV
+2466 TSNSTV

-2482 SSYTPSTSVAG
+2482 SSYTPATTAAG
-2493 TTYYYVKIST
+2493 TTYYYAKIST
-2503 ASSCSKFSMVS
+2503 ASGCSKLSAVS
-2514 GAILVNEIPTT
+2514 GAILVNEIPTA

-2616 CSANNSKV
+2616 CSANNATV
-2624 ANLSATAVGTN
+2624 ANLSATAIGTN

-2652 TVSLTTGTT
+2652 TVSLRTGTT

-2773 ACVGNTITASLV
+2773 VCVGNTITASLV
-2785 DRNATTLS
+2785 DRNASSLS
-2793 WYRNLSL
+2793 WYRNGSL

-2833 VATTSNN
+2833 VATTSDN

-2891 RVMKFPAGSTSFT
+2891 RVMKFPAGSTSLT

-3131 LCRNTTA
+3131 LCRNTIA

-3168 TIITG
+3168 TIISG

-3219 LIPTATQTFCIAL
+3219 LIPTATQTFCSAL
-3232 SASPTIDNLNYGT
+3232 SASPTIADLNFGT
-3245 VAGTNTIS
+3245 KAAVTNTIS
-3253 WYAAATGGTGL
+3253 WYAAATGGTAL
-3264 LGTNT
+3264 LGSNT

-3284 ESVRAAVVVNVITSP
+3284 ESVRAAVVVNVISSP

-3312 VNNATIASLTATVA
+3312 VNNNTVASLTATAA

-3348 SLTTATTYYATQT
+3348 SLTTATTYYVTQT

-3378 PSPAAPTAATQN
+3378 PTPSAPTAATQS

-3396 PTISNLIATGNVGSS
+3396 PTISNLVATGNVGST

-3423 INSSSSVSSGIYY
+3423 ISSSSSVSSGIYY

-3454 ISGPSNPVLS
+3454 ISGPSNPALS
-3464 SATSCVGVTLVANLV
+3464 SATSCVGVTLVANLI

-3499 NSDLKDS
+3499 NSDLRDS
-3506 SLTLITS
+3506 SLTLISS

-3557 GVSTL
+3557 GVSTF
-3562 GSPDGIFVDATSNL
+3562 GSPDGIFVDASSNL
-3576 YVADYNNKRVLK
+3576 YVADNTNRRVLK
-3588 FAPNNT
+3588 FTPNNT

-3631 AGSTGTTVGTLV
+3631 AGSTSTTVGTLV

-3660 LSIYGLSVVNS
+3660 LSIYGLSVVNN

-3715 SPMGIYVDSVKGIY
+3715 SPMGIYVDSVKGIF

-3750 GTIQVGSTFIN
+3750 GTIQGGSTFIN
-3761 PMGVTKDPTTGNIL
+3761 PIGVAKDPTTGNIL

-3798 GNYKVKYSNGTCAS
+3798 GNYKVKYSNGTCNS
-3812 SFSNSISITDP
+3812 GFSNSISITDP

-3846 TIAASSSLGAV
+3846 TIAASSSIGSV

-3872 TEISGQNTSSYTP
+3872 TEISGQTTSSYTP
-3885 STSTADSTFYYAKI
+3885 ATSTSDSTFYYVKI

-3913 IVVTAK
+3913 IVVTVK
-3919 PSTLTASNQIFCSAT
+3919 PSTLTASNQIFCSAN

-3941 DLSVSGVTGSNS
+3941 NLSVSGVTGSNS

-4013 FCYNPSSTPTVANLT
+4013 FCYNPSSIPTVASLT

-4087 SSANITPTLV
+4087 SSANITPTMV
-4097 ITNPLAACTPGVVD
+4097 INNPSAACTPGVVD
-4111 LTSSEVTAGSTS
+4111 LTTSEVTAGSTS

-4144 VGVAGTYYIKGT
+4144 VGLAGTYYIKGT

-4350 SQIATYKDSVSTGSE
+4350 DQIATYKDSISTGSE

-4465 TLIIGA
+4465 TLITGA

-4482 AATYYYYLKASNA
+4482 AGTYYYYLKASNA

-4501 SNVSNPVTFL
+4501 SNVSNPITFL

-4617 TVNATGYTSPAYQ
+4617 TVDATGYTSPTYQ

-4669 LSGTTCP
+4669 LTGTTCP

-4724 AGATNS
+4724 AGATSS
-4730 SYSSTEAGTYSLVA
+4730 SYSSTEAGTYTLVA
-4744 KNSNGCETTLSST
+4744 KNSNGCETTLTST

-4808 GAWLNDVV
+4808 GAWLNNVV

-4868 CVNSPITFIT
+4868 CVNTPITFIT

-4923 TGGCTVIKDSGTI
+4923 TGGCSVIKDSGTI
-4936 VSSSNQTVSLSSA
+4936 VSSANQTVSLSSEL
-4949 SSTTR
+4949 STTR
-4954 QSICVNGPIADIT
+4954 QSLCVNGPIADIT
-4967 YSTTGSTGA
+4967 YSTTGATGA

-4990 NSTVTI
+4990 NSTITI

-5038 VNSDTLSIC
+5038 INSDTISIC
-5047 ANLSISNIVY
+5047 AKLSISNIVY

-5068 GLPDGVTGD
+5068 GLPEGVTGE

-5086 GSPTNE
+5086 GSPANE
-5092 GEYSYEVVLTG
+5092 GEYFYEVVLTG
-5103 GCSGI
+5103 GCAGI

-5126 ATQPTCS
+5126 VTQPTCS

-5138 IVFSSLGAGY
+5138 IDFSSLGTGY
-5148 QYSVDQTNFQTSTS
+5148 QYSVDQINFQTTTL
-5162 FSGLV
+5162 FSSLV
-5167 ADTYNI
+5167 AGTYNI
-5173 VVKNDGGC
+5173 VVKNAGGC
-5181 LSNAA
+5181 LSNAS
-5186 AVIIRSQPV
+5186 AVIIRSQPL
-5195 TPSVPTITSSPS
+5195 TPSVPIITSSPS
-5207 ATVCEGAAVTLTAS
+5207 ATVCEGTAVNLTAS
-5221 TADRYQWYDNNVII
+5221 NADSYQWYNNNVII

-5252 VTVVNTSG
+5252 VTIVNTSG

-5296 TLTAVSNAVSPTY
+5296 TLTAISNAGSPTY
-5309 QWYKYGVE
+5309 QWFKNGIE
-5317 ISGEVTSVLKVEEG
+5317 MSGEVASVLKVEEE

-5337 VSSLGCTNFSAQSK
+5337 VTSLGCTNYSAQSK

-5390 KPLGASTYQ
+5390 KPLGETTYQ
-5399 NVSSGGNTSSYDALV
+5399 NVSSSGNTSSYEALV

-5444 VSVAVSPSS
+5444 VSVEVSPSS
-5453 TICSGIVDTLS
+5453 TICAGIVDTLS
-5464 AIATSD
+5464 AIATSG
-5470 STTMI
+5470 SSTMI

-5482 NGVNIESQT
+5482 SGVNIESQT

-5561 SYYKDSLGTIILS
+5561 SYYKDSLGTIVLS

-5586 IKGITAGGCSSEMKP
+5586 IKGITAGGCSSVIKP

-5627 RNSRITAG
+5627 RNTRITAG

-5648 AATNSLDYFT
+5648 AATNSLNYFT

-5688 DLPTLLIT
+5688 DLPTLVIT

-5719 TGTVLRYFRDNT
+5719 TGTALRYFRDNT

-5787 TTALSNSV
+5787 TTVLSNSV

-5801 SSNVAVATVNSLGVV
+5801 SSNVAVATVNSSGLV
-5816 TGISGGTVTIS
+5816 TGIAGGTVTIT
-5827 YTLSNGYCA
+5827 YTVSNGYCA
-5836 TAANAVVTVNALPV
+5836 VAANALVTVNALPA
-5850 LTANTGTS
+5850 LTAITGSS
-5858 IVCAGS
+5858 ILCAG
-5864 TTVLSNSVAGGVW
+5864 TTTALSNSVAGGVW
-5877 SSSNEAV
+5877 SSSNLSV
-5884 ATVNSLGIVTGISGG
+5884 ATVNSLGMVTGIAGG

-5905 TVSNTYCTNATT
+5905 TVSNTYCTNTT
-5917 SVVTVNALSALTAI
+5917 TTVVTVNALSALTAI

-5943 TLSNTNSGGVWSSSN
+5943 TLSNANSGGVWSSSN

-5967 GVVTGIATG
+5967 GVVTGIAAG

-5995 ASITVTPS
+5995 TNVTINPS
-6003 SIRVRKPEITG
+6003 AINPKITG
-6014 SNSVCVGSNSTLTSS
+6014 SSTVCVGSTSTLINS
-6029 IAGGVWNSSNSSI
+6029 IDGGVWSSSNSSI

-6048 GVVSGIS
+6048 GVVTGIS
-6055 AGTAVISY
+6055 AGTTIISY
-6063 TITIGSSTSVATFTV
+6063 TITRGSSTSVATFTV
-6078 VVSPMIPVPVVSNTT
+6078 VVTAMIPVPVVSNTT

-6106 VPGGVWS
+6106 VSGGVWS

-6135 SEIVYTIP
+6135 SEIIYTIP
-6143 NNIYCYS
+6143 NNIFCYS
-6150 TASVSITINPLPKVL
+6150 SARVSITINPLPTVL
-6165 INQPAAICS
+6165 INQPAAVCS
-6174 SATVDLTMDS
+6174 PAVVDLTTDS

-6202 ATQVIASPGVISAAG
+6202 ATQVVASPGVINTSG
-6217 TYYIKGTD
+6217 TYYVKGTN
-6225 PVTGCFVIQPV
+6225 PTTGCFVIQPV
-6236 NVTINALATLSS
+6236 NVTIQSS
-6248 ITGAT
+6248 SILPNITGAT
-6253 EICAGTPTTL
+6253 EICAGTSAAL
-6263 ANATTGGVWSS
+6263 ANATAGGVWSN
-6274 SNTKLATITS
+6274 SNTRLATISS

-6290 LFVGIDTISYTVTNS
+6290 LFVGIDTISYAVTS
-6305 TGCINKVIS
+6305 ASGCINKTIS

-6327 IEKISKPV
+6327 VEKISKPV

-6346 SIYVKNPTAFNF
+6346 SIYVKNPSAFNF

-6363 SNDLRKTFI
+6363 SNDLKKTFI

-6378 LKSLNAFGSLAAN
+6378 LKSLNAFGSLVAN
-6391 NSFDGVANKDLLTY
+6391 SSFDGNANKDLLTY
-6405 KSKAMANQRDSVVLV
+6405 KSKVMANQRDSVVLV

-6449 TSSNLDDLTGS
+6449 TSSNLDELTGS
-6460 ISVAP
+6460 ISLAP
-6465 SKIVIEEIEIFVPDA
+6465 SKFVIEEIEIFVPDA

-6556 KKLTGYIT
+6556 KKLAGYIT